1 MKENISPIMFC
12 RFCKYFKEENGY
24 CKCTIDNESIRW
36 YQYACVYYEDKR
48 EEANTEKKG
57 V

>member
-1 MKENISPIMFC
+1 MKENISPLLFC
-12 RFCKYFKEENGY
+12 RF

-36 YQYACVYYEDKR
+36 YQYACLYYEDKR